1 MNPCRRTRTQSWF
14 KALPALASA
23 VTAIVSAVLLSAIS
37 SLLPAS
43 SQAQDARLLYFT
55 RSAGFR
61 HEVIPASQAVLK
73 EIGARQAF
81 AVTTSEDVAVFTPE
95 NLRGYRAVM
104 FFTTGELPM
113 SEAQKAA
120 LLDFVRSGGGFIGV
134 HSATDTFYEWPDY
147 GRLIGGYFNEHPW
160 HQKVTVAVAEPRSP
174 LVGFLPPSFA
184 ISDEIYQIRDFDAA
198 GSQVLLRLDPSSV
211 DLKAPNV
218 RPQPYGWP
226 LAWTR
231 PFGQGRVFYTAL
243 GHEEAVWRD
252 PRYQQMLGNAIKWA
266 MGLPPPE
273 RGRVGVGV
281 R

>member
-1 MNPCRRTRTQSWF
+1 MAIMNRCARNGSSL
-14 KALPALASA
+14 KAPAVTACAKGAALVSA
-23 VTAIVSAVLLSAIS
+23 VTVA
-37 SLLPAS
+37 LLPMPSLAE
-43 SQAQDARLLYFT
+43 DARLLYFT
-55 RSAGFR
+55 HSAGYR
-61 HEVIPASQAVLK
+61 HEVIPTSLAVLS
-73 EIGARQAF
+73 EIGGRNAF
-81 AVTTSEDVAVFTPE
+81 AVTNTEDVAAFTPE

-113 SEAQKAA
+113 SDAQKAA

-160 HQKVTVAVAEPRSP
+160 RQKVTVTVAEPKSP

-231 PFGQGRVFYTAL
+231 PYGQGRVFYTAL

-252 PRYQQMLGNAIKWA
+252 PRYQLILANAITWA

>member
-1 MNPCRRTRTQSWF
+1 MMKPCCRNQIRSWF
-14 KALPALASA
+14 RAVAILPCAVRAL
-23 VTAIVSAVLLSAIS
+23 VSAVLVSAIS
-37 SLLPAS
+37 GPLVPTP

-55 RSAGFR
+55 HSAGYR
-61 HEVIPASQAVLK
+61 HEVIPTSQAVLK
-73 EIGARQAF
+73 ELGARNAF

-95 NLRGYRAVM
+95 NLRSYRAVM

-113 SEAQKAA
+113 SEAQRAT

-134 HSATDTFYEWPDY
+134 HSATDTFYNWPDY
-147 GRLIGGYFNEHPW
+147 GKLIGGYFNEHPW
-160 HQKVTVAVAEPRSP
+160 HQKVTVAVAAPGNP
-174 LVGFLPPSFA
+174 LVGFLPPSFP
-184 ISDEIYQIRDFDAA
+184 ISDEIYQIRDFEAA
-198 GSQVLLRLDPSSV
+198 TSQVLLRLDPSSV

-252 PRYQQMLGNAIKWA
+252 PRYQQILANAIGWV
-266 MGLPPPE
+266 MGG
-273 RGRVGVGV
+273 GR
-281 R
+281 